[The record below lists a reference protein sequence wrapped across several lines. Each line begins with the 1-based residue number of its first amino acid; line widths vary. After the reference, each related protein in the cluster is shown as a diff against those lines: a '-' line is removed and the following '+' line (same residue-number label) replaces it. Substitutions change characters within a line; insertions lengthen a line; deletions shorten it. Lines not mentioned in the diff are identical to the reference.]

1 MEKSKFSL
9 AILALLLL
17 SPNSAGEVQ
26 ITANGES
33 NILFVDSGQNI
44 TFNVTGIENS
54 TSVLWDFGRNI
65 SGPDTRY
72 SNLSQIEHTVYASGR
87 YNVTL
92 TATYENEDNIVK
104 EIILIVSFEETF
116 EEKIVH
122 SEALFISIAATEI
135 IMSLGLG
142 YWTSIIRKEKVYLWR
157 LLIAIIEINSTETK
171 SDNEGR
177 SSDDSDKVSSA
188 WFSPPELLLS
198 WPTLTVGP

>member
-1 MEKSKFSL
+1 MEKPKFSL
-9 AILALLLL
+9 AILAILLL

-33 NILFVDSGQNI
+33 NILFVDSGQKI

-72 SNLSQIEHTVYASGR
+72 SNLSEVEHTAHASGR

-92 TATYENEDNIVK
+92 TANYENEDSIVK

-142 YWTSIIRKEKVYLWR
+142 YWTSLIRREKVYLWR

-177 SSDDSDKVSSA
+177 SSDDSVKVSSA
-188 WFSPPELLLS
+188 SLSPPELLLS

>member
-9 AILALLLL
+9 AILAILLL

-65 SGPDTRY
+65 NGPDTRY
-72 SNLSQIEHTVYASGR
+72 SNLSEVEHTVHASGR

-92 TATYENEDNIVK
+92 TAIYEGEEDFVVK

-116 EEKIVH
+116 KEEIVH
-122 SEALFISIAATEI
+122 SEALFFAIAGTEI

-142 YWTSIIRKEKVYLWR
+142 YWTSLIRKEKVYL
-157 LLIAIIEINSTETK
+157 
-171 SDNEGR
+171 
-177 SSDDSDKVSSA
+177 
-188 WFSPPELLLS
+188 
-198 WPTLTVGP
+198 

>member
-9 AILALLLL
+9 AILAILLL

-33 NILFVDSGQNI
+33 NILFVDSGQDI

-65 SGPDTRY
+65 SGPDSRY

-92 TATYENEDNIVK
+92 TATYENEDSIVK
-104 EIILIVSFEETF
+104 EIIIIVSFEETF
-116 EEKIVH
+116 EEEIVH
-122 SEALFISIAATEI
+122 SEALFISIAAT
-135 IMSLGLG
+135 
-142 YWTSIIRKEKVYLWR
+142 Y
-157 LLIAIIEINSTETK
+157 
-171 SDNEGR
+171 
-177 SSDDSDKVSSA
+177 VSSA
-188 WFSPPELLLS
+188 CNLFSIVADSAQTDSTSPQIQVS
-198 WPTLTVGP
+198 ASTW

>member
-9 AILALLLL
+9 AILAILLL

-33 NILFVDSGQNI
+33 NILFVDSGQDI

-65 SGPDTRY
+65 NGPDTRY

-104 EIILIVSFEETF
+104 DIILIVSFEETF

-142 YWTSIIRKEKVYLWR
+142 YWTSLIRKEKVYLWR
-157 LLIAIIEINSTETK
+157 RLIAIIEINSTETK

-177 SSDDSDKVSSA
+177 SSDDSVKVSSA
-188 WFSPPELLLS
+188 SLSPPELLLS

>member
-1 MEKSKFSL
+1 MEKFKFNL
-9 AILALLLL
+9 AILAILLL

-33 NILFVDSGQNI
+33 DILFVDSGQTI

-65 SGPDTRY
+65 NGPDTRY

-104 EIILIVSFEETF
+104 EIILIVSFEETY
-116 EEKIVH
+116 EEEIVH
-122 SEALFISIAATEI
+122 REALFISIAATEI

-142 YWTSIIRKEKVYLWR
+142 YWTSLIRKEKVYL
-157 LLIAIIEINSTETK
+157 
-171 SDNEGR
+171 
-177 SSDDSDKVSSA
+177 
-188 WFSPPELLLS
+188 
-198 WPTLTVGP
+198 

>member
-9 AILALLLL
+9 AILAILLL

-33 NILFVDSGQNI
+33 NILFVDSGQDI

-65 SGPDTRY
+65 NGPDTRY

-92 TATYENEDNIVK
+92 TATYENEDSIVK
-104 EIILIVSFEETF
+104 ELSLIH
-116 EEKIVH
+116 I
-122 SEALFISIAATEI
+122 
-135 IMSLGLG
+135 
-142 YWTSIIRKEKVYLWR
+142 
-157 LLIAIIEINSTETK
+157 
-171 SDNEGR
+171 
-177 SSDDSDKVSSA
+177 
-188 WFSPPELLLS
+188 
-198 WPTLTVGP
+198 

>member
-9 AILALLLL
+9 AILAILLL

-33 NILFVDSGQNI
+33 NILFVDSGQDI

-65 SGPDTRY
+65 NGPDTRY

-142 YWTSIIRKEKVYLWR
+142 YWTSLIRKEKVYLWR
-157 LLIAIIEINSTETK
+157 RLIAINEINSTETK

-177 SSDDSDKVSSA
+177 SSDDSVKVSSA
-188 WFSPPELLLS
+188 SLSPPELLLS

>member
-9 AILALLLL
+9 AILAILLL
-17 SPNSAGEVQ
+17 SPNSAGELQ

-65 SGPDTRY
+65 NGPDTRY

-92 TATYENEDNIVK
+92 TATYENENSIVK

-142 YWTSIIRKEKVYLWR
+142 YWTSLIRKEKVYLWR

-171 SDNEGR
+171 SDNEGI
-177 SSDDSDKVSSA
+177 SSDDSVKVSSA
-188 WFSPPELLLS
+188 SLSPPELLLS

>member
-1 MEKSKFSL
+1 MEKPKFSL
-9 AILALLLL
+9 AILAILLL

-72 SNLSQIEHTVYASGR
+72 SNLSEVEHTVHASGR

-92 TATYENEDNIVK
+92 TANYENEDSIVK

-142 YWTSIIRKEKVYLWR
+142 YWTSLIRREKVYLWR

-177 SSDDSDKVSSA
+177 SSDDSVKVSSA
-188 WFSPPELLLS
+188 SLSPPELLLS

>member
-1 MEKSKFSL
+1 MEKFKFNL
-9 AILALLLL
+9 AILAILLL

-33 NILFVDSGQNI
+33 DILFVDSGQTI

-65 SGPDTRY
+65 NGPDTRY

-116 EEKIVH
+116 EEEIVH

-142 YWTSIIRKEKVYLWR
+142 YWTSLIRKEKVYL
-157 LLIAIIEINSTETK
+157 
-171 SDNEGR
+171 
-177 SSDDSDKVSSA
+177 
-188 WFSPPELLLS
+188 
-198 WPTLTVGP
+198 